1 MAPLQQPLGRGAD
14 LLGLLQLAGRYAQLQ
29 FLQRLPRPLHRL
41 HPHGLLV
48 GAALVGIDDDHPHA
62 GDPRG
67 NFLSPGARRIDL
79 LSRRDPH
86 RAIDPLGLI
95 NGGQPLI
102 QLFVPPPLQAHQIA
116 VIPRGDRIKI
126 ITSDHTSIAD
136 EDQAVEPES
145 LVQVGDGL
153 ADGGVVHF
161 VAGPDVM
168 RDRPAGHHHHGN
180 DHLDVVRLAIAA
192 VAVLGEVGRPGALEV
207 GAGDVIEHQVRLEA
221 EQVAEVMI
229 EGHLDLLLGRHE
241 LIESA
246 VPGLELLEVDPD
258 SLVLVPV
265 GHEPAAPAIAEEVG
279 LQPAGQAMFA
289 GGADEPIGDQDERPV
304 GERHTL
310 GLTERRVEDGP
321 QPELVEQGA
330 DGEDRPPGG
339 GVEDVGV
346 FGLTGVGSI
355 PAKEPLEF
363 G

>member
-1 MAPLQQPLGRGAD
+1 M
-14 LLGLLQLAGRYAQLQ
+14 
-29 FLQRLPRPLHRL
+29 
-41 HPHGLLV
+41 
-48 GAALVGIDDDHPHA
+48 
-62 GDPRG
+62 
-67 NFLSPGARRIDL
+67 
-79 LSRRDPH
+79 
-86 RAIDPLGLI
+86 
-95 NGGQPLI
+95 
-102 QLFVPPPLQAHQIA
+102 
-116 VIPRGDRIKI
+116 IPRGDRIEI

-136 EDQAVEPES
+136 ENQAVEPEAP
-145 LVQVGDGL
+145 VQVGDGL

-229 EGHLDLLLGRHE
+229 EGHLDLLLGGHE
-241 LIESA
+241 LIEGA

-258 SLVLVPV
+258 SLVLVPI
-265 GHEPAAPAIAEEVG
+265 GNEPAAPAIAEEVS

-346 FGLTGVGSI
+346 FGLTGVGSV